1 MLGAIVFLIS
11 RDLVDVRG
19 LRRIARRRRSEFVI
33 ALVTAIVVCA
43 IGVEQGII
51 LPIVV
56 PLLEVIR
63 RRYPPKDSV
72 VSVSPSDQEA
82 FVVAGPRSQGAPGLI
97 VFRGD
102 SDLFYANAN
111 RVIDDV
117 EQLIDADP
125 GPVRWLILDARS
137 IDDINCSAG
146 VAISGLLDLL
156 AARKV
161 TFAIC
166 GADTALVD
174 TRRAYD
180 RADRIGA
187 GRNDARRASLT
198 RTAPSA
204 ATGFPLPTSQARRRR
219 PTPGGTDHSPRTR
232 VTGCGARVPW
242 LLRRTN

>member
-1 MLGAIVFLIS
+1 MLFFATVLTDMPTSLLGAIVFLIS

-19 LRRIARRRRSEFVI
+19 LRRIARHRRSEFVI
-33 ALVTAIVVCA
+33 ALVTAIVVCV

-51 LPIVV
+51 LSIVV
-56 PLLEVIR
+56 WLLQVIR
-63 RRYPPKDSV
+63 RRYQPKDSV

-97 VFRGD
+97 VFRDD
-102 SDLFYANAN
+102 SDLSYANAN

-117 EQLIDADP
+117 EQLIDTAP
-125 GPVRWLILDARS
+125 GPVRWLILDAKS
-137 IDDINCSAG
+137 IDDINYSAG
-146 VAISGLLDLL
+146 VAISGLLDFL

-174 TRRAYD
+174 TLRAYD

-187 GRNDARRASLT
+187 ERRWESLADAI
-198 RTAPSA
+198 SA
-204 ATGFPLPTSQARRRR
+204 VRS
-219 PTPGGTDHSPRTR
+219 D
-232 VTGCGARVPW
+232 RVPAPDEPG
-242 LLRRTN
+242 